1 MTVKR
6 SPTGPESTKQA
17 RHEMVERQLV
27 ARGITHEAVLQAMR
41 DVPREAFIAADL
53 AEFAYVDAP
62 LPIAEGQTISQ
73 PYIVALM
80 AEALELKPGDRV
92 LEVGAGS
99 GYAAAVIGQIAAQ
112 VFAIERHRALA
123 EAAGLR
129 LAELGYANVT
139 VIAGDGS
146 GGLPGQAPFDAILV
160 AARGPEVPEALK
172 RQLTIGGR
180 LVIPVGGEDMQA
192 LCRITRTGA
201 EAWTSDDLGA
211 VRFVPLI
218 GEHGLAEDAAPD
230 GPSGA

>member
-1 MTVKR
+1 
-6 SPTGPESTKQA
+6 
-17 RHEMVERQLV
+17 MVAQQIE
-27 ARGITHEAVLQAMR
+27 ARGIRSPALLAAMR
-41 DVPREAFIAADL
+41 TVPREAFVPG
-53 AEFAYVDAP
+53 EFAAYAYDDGP
-62 LPIAEGQTISQ
+62 LPIGEGQTISQ

-80 AEALELKPGDRV
+80 IELAAVGSGDKI

-172 RQLTIGGR
+172 RQLKIGGR

>member
-1 MTVKR
+1 
-6 SPTGPESTKQA
+6 
-17 RHEMVERQLV
+17 MVAQQIE
-27 ARGITHEAVLQAMR
+27 ARGIRSPALLAAMR
-41 DVPREAFIAADL
+41 TVPREAFVPG
-53 AEFAYVDAP
+53 EFAAYAYDDGP
-62 LPIAEGQTISQ
+62 LPIGEGQTISQ

-80 AEALELKPGDRV
+80 IELAAVGSGDKV

-123 EAAGLR
+123 EAAGMR

-146 GGLPGQAPFDAILV
+146 GGLPGEAPFDAILV

-201 EAWTSDDLGA
+201 EAWTSDDLCA

-218 GEHGLAEDAAPD
+218 GEHALAEDATPD
-230 GPSGA
+230 GPTGA

>member
-1 MTVKR
+1 
-6 SPTGPESTKQA
+6 
-17 RHEMVERQLV
+17 MVAQQIE
-27 ARGITHEAVLQAMR
+27 ARGIRSPALLAAMR
-41 DVPREAFIAADL
+41 AVPREAFVPG
-53 AEFAYVDAP
+53 EFAAYAYDDGP
-62 LPIAEGQTISQ
+62 LPIGEGQTISQ

-80 AEALELKPGDRV
+80 IAAARIEPGDRV

-172 RQLTIGGR
+172 RQLKIGGR